1 MVSTVLTRKLRR
13 DLWRQRWQFSAAAL
27 VIAIG
32 VAVYVGASD
41 AYLNLDQSFDRAYTA
56 QRLPDATLSGSG
68 AARLQGEASDL
79 PGRPVVTVRRQ
90 GDVGIRIGDHT
101 LVGRAVGVPDQQQP
115 EVSRLA
121 LQSGRLPGGGEVV
134 VEQHLADHFHL
145 APGDRLDLLAADGWR
160 TFRVS
165 GSALS
170 TEYLWPA
177 RSRQEIM
184 TTPEH
189 FGVVFATGPDVLRV
203 VQEPVDQVLLHTADR
218 DRARDLEQ
226 AASSLAEEHGLLFT
240 SREEQPSYRALRED
254 VDGIGEMATLLP
266 WVFLVAGVLGT
277 YVLLS
282 RLVSSQRAVIGTF
295 AANGFPARTLRRHY
309 LGYGVAAGLLGVV
322 PGLVGGWFVGRWFTH
337 AYTTSLSVPVAVTS
351 VHPRTLVVGAVGAV
365 LAAAA
370 AAWVPA
376 RAAARTS
383 PAEAMRVAP
392 SGGAGGR
399 SVLERAV
406 PPLRRLPAR
415 WRMTLRGITRNRR
428 RSAMTVVGVAV
439 SVGLVMTFAGLRDT
453 VDGLIARQF
462 DSIQLQDAEVHV
474 VPGALPTALGRVR
487 GEPGV
492 AAAEPFARYDVTLT
506 GPQGHL
512 LTLLTAMTPDT
523 TMHRFTDTGG
533 DPLAMPDD
541 GVLLGIGARSELGVE
556 VGDRVGIS
564 IAPSGQHLT
573 RRVAG
578 FVDEPMS
585 PVAYASLA
593 GLDEVRSSPSASGVL
608 VRVTPGA
615 DTGQV
620 ADRISATP
628 GVVAVLTTDTVEQ
641 AMTETFGLY
650 HALVSLMLTFAALM
664 AAALL
669 YNAMSAN
676 AAERAVELGTLRAA
690 GMRGGMLGRL
700 VATENMLLV
709 AVAVPLGLA
718 VGAWLADWFLG
729 RYETE
734 GYYWSLTLDPST
746 PFVVA
751 GTILAVALLVQ
762 LPAGRTVRRTDL
774 PRIVRERSL

>member
-1 MVSTVLTRKLRR
+1 MVSTVLARKLRR
-13 DLWRQRWQFSAAAL
+13 DLWRNRWQFSAAAL

-32 VAVYVGASD
+32 VAVYVGAAD
-41 AYLNLDQSFDRAYTA
+41 AYVNLDESFSRAYA
-56 QRLPDATLSGSG
+56 VQRLPDATLSGSG
-68 AARLQGEASDL
+68 AVALRDEAAGL

-101 LVGRAVGVPDQQQP
+101 LVGRAVGVPTQQQP

-121 LQSGRLPGGGEVV
+121 LQSGRLPRRGEVV

-145 APGDRLDLLAADGWR
+145 EPGDRVALLAPDDWR

-189 FGVVFATGPDVLRV
+189 FGVVFATAPDIRRV
-203 VQEPVDQVLLHTADR
+203 VAEPVDQLLLYTADR
-218 DRARDLEQ
+218 DRAPALEQ
-226 AASSLAEEHGLLFT
+226 AASSLAGERGLLFM

-254 VDGIGEMATLLP
+254 VDGFGEMARLLP

-282 RLVSSQRAVIGTF
+282 RLVTSQRAIIGTF

-322 PGLVGGWFVGRWFTH
+322 PGLVGGWFVGRWFTN

-351 VHPRTLVVGAVGAV
+351 LHPRTLLVGAVGAV
-365 LAAAA
+365 VAAAA

-376 RAAARTS
+376 GAAARMS

-392 SGGAGGR
+392 SGGTGGR
-399 SVLERAV
+399 SLLERAV

-474 VPGALPTALGRVR
+474 APGTAPTALGRIR
-487 GEPGV
+487 AEPGV

-512 LTLLTAMTPDT
+512 LTLLTAMAPDT
-523 TMHRFTDTGG
+523 TMHRFTDADGN
-533 DPLAMPDD
+533 PLVLPDD
-541 GVLLGIGARSELGVE
+541 SVLLGIGARNELGVE
-556 VGDRVGIS
+556 VGDPVEVS
-564 IAPSGQHLT
+564 IAASGQRLT
-573 RRVAG
+573 RRLAG

-585 PVAYASLA
+585 PVAYTSLA
-593 GLDEVRSSPSASGVL
+593 GLGDVHSPPSASGVL
-608 VRVTPGA
+608 VRVTSDA
-615 DTGQV
+615 DAEEV
-620 ADRISATP
+620 ADRLSATP
-628 GVVAVLTTDTVEQ
+628 GVVAVLTTDTLEQ

-700 VATENMLLV
+700 VATESMLLV

-746 PFVVA
+746 PLVVA

-762 LPAGRTVRRTDL
+762 LPAGRTVRRMDL